1 MKNIFIY
8 LCIISCLLANC
19 NETGELEIFNN
30 YEQGLQEAK
39 RVKILLMF
47 DWWGNPTN
55 STIRLLEDKDIKKAI
70 REYTLVL
77 LMVDDKQLDKNTSE
91 TKGKLNFE
99 IQRNVYKTKNQPIY
113 FITDGNG
120 TILKGPKGYCK
131 KEEFIDFVQF

>member
-1 MKNIFIY
+1 MILGSSTKS
-8 LCIISCLLANC
+8 II
-19 NETGELEIFNN
+19 NN
-30 YEQGLQEAK
+30 YE
-39 RVKILLMF
+39 
-47 DWWGNPTN
+47 NN
-55 STIRLLEDKDIKKAI
+55 SFLFNTQYTLTIDSSVKDIKKAI

-131 KEEFIDFVQF
+131 KEEFIDFVQFWSS